1 MHEPCSSRRP
11 RTIAVIVALAAGLA
25 APVHAQVMPEAP
37 PSPSPSPSPSAAP
50 TGHGPKE
57 PIVVRDHRTV
67 RSYPANL
74 GHNVVE
80 VWNKESLLPLLIGTG
95 ATAVSFLGDNS
106 TIRYFDR
113 HPMKTYGDV
122 GKFLGTG
129 VVAAGVST

>member
-1 MHEPCSSRRP
+1 MHEPFSSRRP

-25 APVHAQVMPEAP
+25 APVHAQVMPEASP
-37 PSPSPSPSPSAAP
+37 FPSPSPSPSPSAAP

-80 VWNKESLLPLLIGTG
+80 VWKKESLLPLLIGTG
-95 ATAVSFLGDNS
+95 ATATSLLGDDS
-106 TIRYFDR
+106 TVRYFD
-113 HPMKTYGDV
+113 
-122 GKFLGTG
+122 
-129 VVAAGVST
+129 